1 MYVLG
6 LWDGH
11 DSGAALIEDGEIVYA
26 ANEERF
32 TKRKLEM
39 KFPYH
44 SIKAALDYA
53 QLKPTDI
60 ENVAYTTTEFTKT
73 LERIYPKMKERY
85 YLFRRRKIPKP
96 RFEGFM
102 HNLKYTMTGVGI
114 LPLCNQISSSIIS
127 RQLRHMGF
135 RDFKLSVV
143 EHHTAHAATAAYTSG
158 FKKSLVITLDGLGD
172 GLSGSVSTFEGGKL
186 ERHIAIPARDSLG
199 IFFEQVTN
207 IIGMRELEDEGK
219 VMAMA
224 DYSYPFDF
232 EGNKLKDMFKVEGTI
247 ISAKYSAR
255 KQFALLQ
262 SIGWQLPR
270 EQFSYMAQQLLENI
284 VVKFVSNVVDRFGI
298 SDVVLA
304 GGLFSNIKANMKIR
318 NLENVKHW
326 YVFPHMGDGG
336 IALGSALYTNHLLNG
351 RSDYRFNAYMGDEY
365 DAATTMKTLKKDK
378 SLECVEENASEQA
391 HHAAELISNG
401 NYVFWFQGRMEYGP
415 RALGDRSILAP
426 TDSEEVK
433 EKLNLY
439 VKRREWFQPFA
450 PSVLEEDVARVVDYD
465 GKGYDKYMTMA
476 YKVRDSAKDITK
488 SVVNVD
494 YSARPQAVGQENP
507 KYMELLKRMGKLT
520 GYGMVLNTS
529 FNLHG
534 MPIVMTPEDAIATMK
549 TTKTKYMFIN
559 GVTVTNKR
567 GV

>member
-11 DSGAALIEDGEIVYA
+11 DAGAALLEDGNIIYA

-39 KFPYH
+39 KFPYN
-44 SIKAALDYA
+44 SIRAALDYA
-53 QLKPTDI
+53 QIKPADI

-73 LERIYPKMKERY
+73 LERIYPRMKEKY

-102 HNLKYTMTGVGI
+102 HNLKYSMTGVGI
-114 LPLCNQISSSIIS
+114 LPLCNPISSSIIS

-135 RDFKLSVV
+135 RNFKLKAV
-143 EHHTAHAATAAYTSG
+143 EHHTAHASTAAFTSG

-172 GLSGSVSTFEGGKL
+172 GLSGSVSTFDNGKL
-186 ERHIAIPARDSLG
+186 ERHISIPARDSLG

-232 EGNKLKDMFKVEGTI
+232 ENNRLKDMFRVEGTV
-247 ISAKYSAR
+247 ISAKYNAR
-255 KQFALLQ
+255 KQFAKLQ
-262 SIGWQLPR
+262 SIGWQIPR

-284 VVKFVSNVVDRFGI
+284 VVKFVSNVVDRFSIG
-298 SDVVLA
+298 DVVLA

-318 NLENVKHW
+318 KLENVKHW

-336 IALGSALYTNHLLNG
+336 IALGSALYADYELNG
-351 RSDYRFNAYMGDEY
+351 STSHDFSAYLGNDY
-365 DAATTMKTLKKDK
+365 DAETTMQALKKDR
-378 SLECVEENASEQA
+378 SLETAKESHAEQA
-391 HHAAELISNG
+391 RHAAELISNG

-426 TDSEEVK
+426 PDSESVK

-450 PSVLEEDVARVVDYD
+450 PSVLEEDLARVVDYD
-465 GKGYDKYMTMA
+465 SKGYDRYMTMA
-476 YKVRDSAKDITK
+476 YKVKDSPMDATK

-507 KYMELLKRMGKLT
+507 NYRELLDNMKRLT
-520 GYGMVLNTS
+520 GYGLVLNTS

-549 TTKTKYMFIN
+549 ATKTKYMFIN
-559 GVTVTNKR
+559 GVAVTNKR
-567 GV
+567 GI